1 MIMLK
6 LCPSDIYNPVS
17 RLRSPLGHP
26 MDTRMNTRL
35 TQIYSVYEDL
45 LIDVENEFDRVR
57 NMFLDRM
64 QCRKGCSSCCHQ
76 LFAISTVEAAYISK
90 AVNELAPEERDRMR
104 QRARQYLKELLGSDF
119 LDDQNPEDSNLEAPD
134 LEDHSRAVREA
145 LRKQAGLNHI
155 PCPAL
160 VDDACAIYDHR
171 PVMAR
176 KFGIPLWN
184 PNKPNEL
191 QACELNF
198 KPGEVIEG
206 ENLVEPQIVL
216 EYRWLEFKQ
225 GLQDEL
231 SLPELVAT
239 VASAVVFNYQALL
252 EERIAGNG
260 PGYWEP
266 V

>member
-1 MIMLK
+1 M
-6 LCPSDIYNPVS
+6 NP
-17 RLRSPLGHP
+17 GI
-26 MDTRMNTRL
+26 NTRL
-35 TQIYSVYEDL
+35 SQIYGIYEGL
-45 LIDVENEFDRVR
+45 LTDVENEFDRVR

-76 LFAISTVEAAYISK
+76 LFAISTVEAAYISR
-90 AVNELAPEERDRMR
+90 AVSELSPNERDQMR
-104 QRARQYLKELLGSDF
+104 QRARQYLKELLGPDF
-119 LDDQNPEDSNLEAPD
+119 RDGQNPEDPD
-134 LEDHSRAVREA
+134 LEEHSRAVREA

-160 VDDACAIYDHR
+160 IDDACAIYDHR

-225 GLQDEL
+225 SVQDEL

-239 VASAVVFNYQALL
+239 VASAVVFDYQALL

-260 PGYWEP
+260 PAQ
-266 V
+266 